1 MKARWA
7 APALLLLALAGQA
20 DAKSFAWCQMTG
32 GHYEAFLSGIVQI
45 DDGPA
50 AFRELRSGAFGNGF
64 QDYVRR
70 KFDPQ
75 AANFECTSQESMFF
89 AKDYIDVMM
98 TANAG
103 TKFVMTDWQGNRK
116 TAAANSV
123 KARH

>member
-50 AFRELRSGAFGNGF
+50 AFKDLRSGAFGNGF

-70 KFDPQ
+70 TFDPQ
-75 AANFECTSQESMFF
+75 ATSFDCMSQESLFF
-89 AKDYIDVMM
+89 AKDYIDVMV
-98 TANAG
+98 TANPG
-103 TKFVMTDWQGNRK
+103 TKFVMTDWQGSRK